1 MDRIARWLTRG
12 AAVVR
17 PVVAIIAALKPG
29 FTWHKVGAH
38 HAITAASHPTIT
50 QADVGLHVV
59 PVIAALEARLPR
71 LKITPCDPV
80 AAACQTA
87 IR

>member
-1 MDRIARWLTRG
+1 MDRIARWLTRS

-29 FTWHKVGAH
+29 FIWRQVCAH
-38 HAITAASHPTIT
+38 HAITAASHLTIT

-59 PVIAALEARLPR
+59 PVIAALKARFPR
-71 LKITPCDPV
+71 LEVTPCDPV